1 MKSQFRTALACV
13 GTWICFAITFSA
25 NAQMSD
31 EATYTAWL
39 GSADAKKT
47 NDLWDKAVAEKQ
59 AAFDK
64 SSSDPILRWNL
75 ALAQYGLMS
84 ATMRTK
90 DEDRFDAYYEK
101 TEEHLKELQKDQ
113 KLKAEAK
120 ALLSAVYG
128 LKMSYSSMMGMVLG
142 PKSSGLI
149 EDAIGLAPSSALV
162 WRVEANSKMF
172 TPSMFGGDM
181 AEAIKAFE
189 KSVELF
195 EKDPASLKNN
205 WIYLDALVFQGQA
218 YNKEG
223 QTAKAIAAY
232 EKALKLEPK
241 LFWVKNDLL
250 PKAKQKA
257 LGK

>member
-1 MKSQFRTALACV
+1 MKSQFRTALACAC
-13 GTWICFAITFSA
+13 TWICFAITFQS

-31 EATYTAWL
+31 AATYTAWL
-39 GSADAKKT
+39 GNADAKKT
-47 NDLWDKAVAEKQ
+47 NELWDKAVAEKQ

-64 SSSDPILRWNL
+64 NTSDPTLRWNL

-84 ATMRTK
+84 STMRTR
-90 DEDRFDAYYEK
+90 DEDRFEDYYEI
-101 TEEHLKELQKDQ
+101 TEDHLKALQKDP
-113 KLKAEAK
+113 KLKADAK
-120 ALLSAVYG
+120 ALLSALYG
-128 LKMSYSSMMGMVLG
+128 LKMSYSSMMGMTLG

-149 EDAIGLAPSSALV
+149 EDAIKLAPSSPLV

-181 AEAIKAFE
+181 KEAITAFE
-189 KSVELF
+189 KSIALF

-223 QTAKAIAAY
+223 QTAKAIATY
-232 EKALKLEPK
+232 EKALKLEPN